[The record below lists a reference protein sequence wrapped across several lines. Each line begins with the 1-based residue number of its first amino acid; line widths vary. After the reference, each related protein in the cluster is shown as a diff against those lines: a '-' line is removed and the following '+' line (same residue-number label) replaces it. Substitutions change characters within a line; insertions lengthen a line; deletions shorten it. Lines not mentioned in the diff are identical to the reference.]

1 MSQTSSLLS
10 VRERKRKK
18 ASNNSLHPNFTAHA
32 LHFLLYFS
40 ILSLSVYV
48 YIYIFA
54 SLSLSTDMESGVESV
69 NKHQNG
75 PP

>member
-32 LHFLLYFS
+32 LHFLLNS
-40 ILSLSVYV
+40 LSLSVYV